1 MGDMKTEPNPRP
13 LRRVILESP
22 FAGDETVNRAYL
34 KACLRDSLLRGEAP
48 VASHALYPG
57 ALRDDVPE
65 ERELGML
72 AGFAWHPYARAV
84 VIYTDLGISPGM
96 ARGMENAQKA
106 GRTLEFRSLPEWDA
120 WKKGNFKRGQ
130 REGYAAAERHLRRE
144 LSERGLDRFDLPL
157 NPFPAGPEYPGAK
170 HL

>member
-84 VIYTDLGISPGM
+84 VVYTDLGISPGM

-120 WKKGNFKRGQ
+120 WKK
-130 REGYAAAERHLRRE
+130 AAF
-144 LSERGLDRFDLPL
+144 ERGRYHGYEKAVRLLHKELAQQSVDWVKMPE
-157 NPFPAGPEYPGAK
+157 NPFTAGHEYPGGK